1 MIRSL
6 IQKLRATL
14 QQHMRDIET
23 YQDMHPAAPAP
34 REVGEPEPVAMTPIA
49 KQTVSAVPATT
60 TAPETK
66 RPVVTRIPPSPTG
79 TLHVGTAR
87 TALYNLLFAKQHGGK
102 VFLRMEDTD
111 KERSKREFE
120 QNLVDGLTWLG
131 ITWDNAELY
140 RQSEQTELYKTHLE
154 QLIARGAAYLSKED
168 ATEGKRSEVIRFKNP
183 NKVITFTDLVRG
195 DITFDT
201 TELGDFVIAKA
212 LDEPL
217 YHLAVVVDDIT
228 MGVTHVIRGED
239 HISNTP
245 RQILILEA
253 LGAERPQY
261 AHIPLLLGE
270 DRSKLSKRHGAK
282 SINELKEEG
291 YIAEAVLNY
300 LALLGWNPGDDREF
314 FTLNELVQ
322 AFSLSNVQKGGAI
335 FTEAKLRWFNREY
348 LKQQPQTE
356 VLNAIKAR
364 IEAFGASKQLARS
377 LTPLLFD
384 RIDILSDVDT
394 VLESGEFDFFFGAP
408 TYEVHGLLWKKSESL
423 DEMRTHLLKVR
434 ELIEPIDSFTLESIK
449 DAVWSYASDVGRGNV
464 LWPFRFALSGQE
476 KSPDPFEIAEILGK
490 EETLARIDTAVAR
503 INDEA

>member
-6 IQKLRATL
+6 IQKIRATL
-14 QQHMRDIET
+14 QQHMRDIAP
-23 YQDMHPAAPAP
+23 YQDIHPA
-34 REVGEPEPVAMTPIA
+34 EPVAHEVSDPTPVAITTTA
-49 KQTVSAVPATT
+49 SESSAPATT
-60 TAPETK
+60 APQTATT

-79 TLHVGTAR
+79 KLHVGTAR

-120 QNLVDGLTWLG
+120 ADLVEGLSWLG
-131 ITWDNAELY
+131 ITWDNLELY

-154 QLIARGAAYLSKED
+154 QLISTGAAYVSKEE
-168 ATEGKRSEVIRFKNP
+168 AAEGKRSEVIRFKNP

-217 YHLAVVVDDIT
+217 YHLAVVVDDMT

-253 LGAERPQY
+253 LGAERPVY

-282 SINELKEEG
+282 SVNELKEEG
-291 YIAEAVLNY
+291 YIPEAVLNY

-314 FTLNELVQ
+314 FTIDELINT
-322 AFSLSNVQKGGAI
+322 FSLTNVQKGGAI
-335 FTEAKLRWFNREY
+335 FSETKLRWFNREY
-348 LKQQPQTE
+348 LKRGPHTE
-356 VLNAIKAR
+356 VLNAIKAK
-364 IEAFGASKQLARS
+364 IEAFGAPKQLARS

-394 VLESGEFDFFFGAP
+394 ILNSGELNFFFEAP
-408 TYEVHGLLWKKSESL
+408 TYDAAGLLWKKSESL
-423 DEMRTHLLKVR
+423 DEMRTHLLKVQ
-434 ELIEPIDSFTLESIK
+434 ELITPLSTFTLESIK
-449 DAVWSYASDVGRGNV
+449 DAVWEYASEVGRGNV

-503 INDEA
+503 INNGD